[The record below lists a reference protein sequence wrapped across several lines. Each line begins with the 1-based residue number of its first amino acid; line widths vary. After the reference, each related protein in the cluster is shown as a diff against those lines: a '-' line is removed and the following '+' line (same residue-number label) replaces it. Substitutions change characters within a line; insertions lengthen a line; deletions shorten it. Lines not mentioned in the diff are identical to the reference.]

1 MGGSSVI
8 EANQLL
14 AEAIDIARDVAC
26 VHVISGGGEFSGTVA
41 HWFRADNASKL
52 PADGKCTVSPD

>member
-1 MGGSSVI
+1 MI
-8 EANQLL
+8 EPNMLI

-41 HWFRADNASKL
+41 HWFRADDTPTL
-52 PADGKCTVSPD
+52 PTEGKRTVVPD